1 VAKLTGKKKAAF
13 LKRMEAG
20 RKKAARKNTGHKK
33 AKKKKG
39 APRKKGNRGTVANP
53 AKGRIGKKGT
63 GWLSAKAV
71 KIVRR
76 RGKPDQVL
84 VKR

>member
-1 VAKLTGKKKAAF
+1 MAKLTGKKKAAF
-13 LKRMEAG
+13 LKRMAAG
-20 RKKAARKNTGHKK
+20 RKKAARKNSGHRKK
-33 AKKKKG
+33 AKNKSP
-39 APRKKGNRGTVANP
+39 ARKKGRGTVANP